1 MALNG
6 RASWRDY
13 PSQRDARAGA
23 ITLARGS
30 HKIASAPAF
39 QPLYNMVELLNP
51 EQRAAFDAVLAGR
64 SIFLTG
70 PGGTG
75 KSFLLQTIYSSYKG
89 RTGKVMAITALTG
102 CAALLL
108 GPWAKTLHSWAGI
121 GLGKAPA
128 ESAARSIATD
138 AKKKKR
144 WRSTNC
150 LVIDEVSM
158 LTPYLLEYLDVVA
171 RTVRKCDRPMGGL
184 QVVFVG
190 DFYQLPP
197 VMKAAEAAALAP
209 GEAEKTFAFESP
221 LWNQIV
227 QETIELTHIIRQKDP
242 SFQRILNEARIG
254 ELSPESYAALEARKT
269 MDWKR
274 QEIKPTLLFTKNT
287 DVAAINDN
295 QLRKLTAGEIRFQ
308 AKTTAPARMP
318 ADIVQMLVEK
328 LDKDAP
334 YEPELILK
342 ERAQVMLLVN
352 QDPEAGLVNGSR
364 GVITG
369 FSPTEG
375 WPLVKFLHGPPF
387 PVKVAPADWKS
398 DAERDEDAVMRTQVP
413 LRLAYAITIHKSQ
426 GSSLDSALVDEGPST
441 FEYGQAYVAL
451 SRARSLDS
459 VFIFEIHPR
468 AFRAH
473 PSVKAFYAAEAART
487 AARVAA
493 RAAEQAMEPAAPAG
507 DEEPSSLDG
516 LLRRFEYA
524 PGGRPVVTKSDE
536 PC

>member
-1 MALNG
+1 
-6 RASWRDY
+6 
-13 PSQRDARAGA
+13 
-23 ITLARGS
+23 
-30 HKIASAPAF
+30 
-39 QPLYNMVELLNP
+39 MVELLNP
-51 EQRAAFDAVLAGR
+51 EQRAAFDAVVAGR
-64 SIFLTG
+64 SVFITG

-89 RTGKVMAITALTG
+89 RTGKVMAVTALTG

-144 WRSTNC
+144 WRATNC
-150 LVIDEVSM
+150 LVVDEVSM
-158 LTPYLLEYLDVVA
+158 LTPYLLEYLDVVG
-171 RTVRKCDRPMGGL
+171 RTVRKCDRPFGGL

-197 VMKAAEAAALAP
+197 VMKAAEQAALAP

-221 LWNQIV
+221 LWNQMIK
-227 QETIELTHIIRQKDP
+227 ETIELKQIIRQKDP
-242 SFQRILNEARIG
+242 DFQRILNEARVG

-287 DVAAINDN
+287 DVATINEN
-295 QLRKLTAGEIRFQ
+295 QLSKLVAGEIRFQ

-342 ERAQVMLLVN
+342 ERAQVMLLTN

-364 GVITG
+364 GVVTG

-398 DAERDEDAVMRTQVP
+398 DAEREEDAVVRSQIP
-413 LRLAYAITIHKSQ
+413 LRLAYALTIHKSQ
-426 GSSLDSALVDEGPST
+426 GSSLDSALIDIGPST

-459 VFIFEIHPR
+459 VFVFEIHPR

-473 PSVKAFYAAEAART
+473 PSVKAFYAAEAVRT
-487 AARVAA
+487 AAREAA

-507 DEEPSSLDG
+507 DEEPSASVAATETSLDG

-524 PGGRPVVTKSDE
+524 PGGRAVVTKTDE